1 MNVVGDFPGV
11 AKNAKEVAATCVGCR
26 TPEVCRGNV
35 AYGYATPCD
44 ERAELEARP
53 PFIPAPE
60 DATPMIDTS
69 VAVKAD
75 GNKVRL
81 ELLPVGPMLAIA
93 EVLTFGAK
101 KYAEHNWRKG
111 FKWTRLIGA
120 AMRHL
125 FAYARGED
133 KDPETGLS
141 HLAHLGCCVVFL
153 LEHEQRGLGEDD
165 RYVS

>member
-1 MNVVGDFPGV
+1 MAIPCPVEPVICTNRQ
-11 AKNAKEVAATCVGCR
+11 CCIRGCQS
-26 TPEVCRGNV
+26 PLVQS
-35 AYGYATPCD
+35 ATPV
-44 ERAELEARP
+44 
-53 PFIPAPE
+53 PE
-60 DATPMIDTS
+60 DATPLVDTS

-75 GNKVRL
+75 GDKVRP

-101 KYAEHNWRKG
+101 KYADHNWRKG

-125 FAYARGED
+125 FAYARGEN

>member
-1 MNVVGDFPGV
+1 MG
-11 AKNAKEVAATCVGCR
+11 AEYATCVGCNQ
-26 TPEVCRGNV
+26 PAVCRGQL
-35 AYGYATPCD
+35 AYGYATPCTD
-44 ERAELEARP
+44 LTQSATP
-53 PFIPAPE
+53 IPD
-60 DATPMIDTS
+60 DATPVDTS
-69 VAVKAD
+69 VAIKQD
-75 GNKVRL
+75 GEKVRP
-81 ELLPVGPMLAIA
+81 ELLPIGPLLAIS

-101 KYAEHNWRKG
+101 KYADHNWRKG

-125 FAYARGED
+125 FAYARGEN

>member
-1 MNVVGDFPGV
+1 MDVVGDFPGV
-11 AKNAKEVAATCVGCR
+11 ATNAKEVAATCVGCR
-26 TPEVCRGNV
+26 TPAVCRGNV

-44 ERAELEARP
+44 ERVELDARP
-53 PFIPAPE
+53 PVATVPE
-60 DATPMIDTS
+60 DAVDLS
-69 VAVKAD
+69 VAIKAD
-75 GNKVRL
+75 GDKIRTD
-81 ELLPVGPMLAIA
+81 LLPVGPMLAIA

-101 KYAEHNWRKG
+101 KYADHNWRKG
-111 FKWTRLIGA
+111 FKWSRLLGA

-125 FAYARGED
+125 FSFLRGED

-141 HLAHLGCCVVFL
+141 HLAHLGCCVMFL